1 MKPEMKASTKN
12 DILLIKITFR
22 SVNALK
28 NKRNRCVE
36 DSMKLLLEF
45 DFTVADNVLLTNEM
59 YHCKSVKASSVPYYY
74 NGCNVITVNYH
85 SNSLRNLERNQF
97 PYVSILIS
105 FAHKYAAP

>member
-12 DILLIKITFR
+12 DILLMSIQKNNIQEID
-22 SVNALK
+22 ALK
-28 NKRNRCVE
+28 
-36 DSMKLLLEF
+36 
-45 DFTVADNVLLTNEM
+45 TLLTNEM

-74 NGCNVITVNYH
+74 NGCNLITVNRH

-97 PYVSILIS
+97 PYVSIRIS